1 MNNLYLKDN
10 YTNKDLKY
18 IKNTII
24 TEYDMESA
32 GMNILTELGY
42 FSEDDR
48 KKLME
53 MDKLKRNVLIGNL
66 LRRNPKMNEDL
77 HHGFAEARRIFFEKN
92 NIDEYDVLSIKK
104 DAIFLIGNKII
115 DPNISKYIK
124 IRPKHRYTSY
134 INIMDR
140 ENYYN
145 SDTDT
150 MDVKNYGSIAKEHH
164 KDYLLKDLKE
174 VLRNSEKGQVK
185 DNFIKLAVLKDKL
198 ISYNL
203 PKGYYLDILR
213 EQYLIEGSEFRTNL
227 ALQNIEDEAVQDKVL
242 LYNNNLKF
250 ILEIIEQVM

>member
-1 MNNLYLKDN
+1 MTLLNNLYLKDN

-134 INIMDR
+134 
-140 ENYYN
+140 
-145 SDTDT
+145 
-150 MDVKNYGSIAKEHH
+150 MDVKNYGAIAKEHH

-213 EQYLIEGSEFRTNL
+213 EQYLIEGSGFRTNL
-227 ALQNIEDEAVQDKVL
+227 ALHNIEDEAVQDKVL